1 MCDRGVAVR
10 HAGVQPALGVTDRL
24 EIRWA
29 RQIRRQTA
37 PPAKRL
43 RRGEKPRLELAARQ
57 CDQKARILANSLR
70 PRQKLRTHLGRAFVI
85 TVQKDQHQSSIGDSL
100 EGRQLDI
107 ATEVL
112 GILKER
118 TRLDPDRRVDPE
130 RRGRTK
136 RFREAAQKRRK
147 RLHLSMAFDDRRDE
161 GQETSDAPE
170 FEEVQLTLVV
180 DVGYGRGVRG
190 QLVQP
195 Q

>member
-37 PPAKRL
+37 PPATRL
-43 RRGEKPRLELAARQ
+43 RRGETP
-57 CDQKARILANSLR
+57 ARILANSLR